1 MYTRKTDSGFE
12 YTSIVYPFY
21 DKKALCIQPGKTWA
35 EYSDYIAENKIEQAG
50 VFMPTLSGL
59 SDCRSLKY
67 LYILPPQDAP
77 REIDFKPLYS
87 LPEVKFLNC
96 GNATGENYR
105 YLSEV
110 DYSYVNGLEFL
121 LTDVNRLT
129 KNYNRIDSLKG
140 LGVWSYK
147 GKNGDLE
154 DLFSSRVLDS
164 LSMISCGN
172 RSLYGLGRAEKL
184 RCLYIHRNRCLEDIS
199 ALKEVKSTLTALRI
213 ESCPKIRDFSA
224 LSELHSLELLELS
237 GSNTI
242 ESLDF
247 IRTMPK
253 LKTLILTMNVS
264 DGDLSMCKDLQY
276 VYVEKI
282 CRHYNMKSSDLPRG
296 VCIRGNESIEEWRR
310 FE

>member
-1 MYTRKTDSGFE
+1 MDTAKTDSGFE

-21 DKKALCIQPGKTWA
+21 EKNALFIHPDKAWS
-35 EYSDYIAENKIEQAG
+35 EYSDYIAENKIEQAK

-59 SDCRSLKY
+59 ASCRSLKY
-67 LYILPPQDAP
+67 LYILPTPDAP

-96 GNATGENYR
+96 GNAAGDDYQ

-110 DYSYVNGLEFL
+110 DYSYVNGLEVL
-121 LTDVNRLT
+121 LTDVNRCT
-129 KNYNRIDSLKG
+129 KNYNTIASLKS

-147 GKNGDLE
+147 GRNGDLE
-154 DLFSSRVLDS
+154 DLFSSTVLDS
-164 LSMISCGN
+164 LSMISCRN
-172 RSLYGLGRAEKL
+172 RSLYGISRAENL

-199 ALKEVKSTLTALRI
+199 ALQEVKSTLTALRL
-213 ESCPKIRDFSA
+213 ESCPKVTDFSV

-247 IRTMPK
+247 IRNMPK
-253 LKTLILTMNVS
+253 LKTLILTMNVV
-264 DGDLSMCKDLQY
+264 DGDLRPCAQLSYVFAKDR
-276 VYVEKI
+276 
-282 CRHYNMKSSDLPRG
+282 RHYNLKDDELPKGKRFF
-296 VCIRGNESIEEWRR
+296 GNEDIESWRR